1 MKRAN
6 RMMIGSGTPSSQS
19 SAPLPN
25 PMIVSS
31 LVANLN
37 QPASFSEKFR
47 RHRIIKRMM
56 RLTGTPSNQ
65 SKIGMMVSC

>member
-1 MKRAN
+1 MKRAK
-6 RMMIGSGTPSSQS
+6 RMIIGSGTPSSQS

-31 LVANLN
+31 RVVFLS
-37 QPASFSEKFR
+37 QPAWLGKLR
-47 RHRIIKRMM
+47 GYRIIKRMM

-65 SKIGMMVSC
+65 SKIGMFVSY